1 MKCEICGQEI
11 EGLYVEY
18 DGKYFCR
25 KDGDNCIKEYLYDNT
40 KGCEYGTFLQGEKIR
55 LSPSVTEGYLGMIK
69 SENQKGGENGNSN
82 SDSVSTGVY
91 VHRNDVN

>member
-11 EGLYVEY
+11 EGLYVKY

-25 KDGDNCIKEYLYDNT
+25 NDGDNCIKEYLYDNT
-40 KGCEYGTFLQGEKIR
+40 SNCEYGTFLQGEEIK

>member
-11 EGLYVEY
+11 EGLYAKY

-25 KDGDNCIKEYLYDNT
+25 KDGDNCIKEYLYDNAQ
-40 KGCEYGTFLQGEKIR
+40 GCEYGTFLQGEEIR

-69 SENQKGGENGNSN
+69 SEKQEGGENGNSN